1 MNHKAVLFLCT
12 GNSCRSQMAEA
23 LVNHFKGERWV
34 AYSAGTRPTGYVHPL
49 ALRALQN
56 IGIATEGLVSKLAD
70 SLSHIAFDRV
80 YTVCD
85 NAATDCPIWLGG
97 GDVRHV
103 PFDDPAHAE
112 GSEEEI
118 FAVFERVRDEIQ
130 QQIVDGL

>member
-56 IGIATEGLVSKLAD
+56 IGIATEGLVSKSAD

>member
-1 MNHKAVLFLCT
+1 MIQKNVLFLCT

-23 LVNHFKGERWV
+23 LVNHFKSEEWT

-49 ALRALQN
+49 ALRALQA
-56 IGIATEGLVSKLAD
+56 IGIETEGLISKSAD
-70 SLSHIAFDRV
+70 SLSHITFDRV

-85 NAATDCPIWLGG
+85 NAATDCPVWLGG

-103 PFDDPAHAE
+103 PFDDPAHAQ

-118 FAVFERVRDEIQ
+118 FALFERVRNEIQ
-130 QQIVDGL
+130 QQIVEQL